1 MVNRIK
7 ELRQKLGI
15 TQRELAKHLGIAQNT
30 LSYWENGKFDIDNA
44 SLCRIADYFHVTI
57 DYLLGQNN
65 SPIDVINSIS
75 TENLFG
81 QNDEILNSRRT
92 LTNDEKKKLIKKYRL
107 LDQHGQKAVNSVLD
121 VEFERCSKASNPSNL
136 VEIPY
141 VARSG
146 ERGTVTKTQEEIDEI
161 LKNLKPDTS
170 GRF

>member
-1 MVNRIK
+1 MFNKIK
-7 ELRQKLGI
+7 ELRQELGI
-15 TQRELAKHLGIAQNT
+15 TQKELAKHLGIAQNT
-30 LSYWENGKFDIDNA
+30 LSYWENGKFDVDNA

-57 DYLLGQNN
+57 DYLLGQNK
-65 SPIDVINSIS
+65 SPIDADNAIS
-75 TENLFG
+75 VKNLASENDG
-81 QNDEILNSRRT
+81 TLNPYRV
-92 LTNDEKKKLIKKYRL
+92 LTNSEKELIKKYRL

-121 VEFERCSKASNPSNL
+121 VELERCSKTGTPDNL

-146 ERGTVTKTQEEIDEI
+146 ERGTVTKTQGEIDEI

>member
-1 MVNRIK
+1 MFNKIK
-7 ELRQKLGI
+7 ELRQELGI
-15 TQRELAKHLGIAQNT
+15 TQKELAKHLGIAQNT
-30 LSYWENGKFDIDNA
+30 LSYWENGKFDVDNA

-65 SPIDVINSIS
+65 SPIDADNAIS
-75 TENLFG
+75 VKNLASENNG
-81 QNDEILNSRRT
+81 TLNPYRV
-92 LTNDEKKKLIKKYRL
+92 LTNNEKELIEKYRL
-107 LDQHGQKAVNSVLD
+107 LDQHSQKAVNSVLD
-121 VEFERCSKASNPSNL
+121 VELERCSKAGAPDNL

-146 ERGTVTKTQEEIDEI
+146 ERGTVTKTQGEIDEI

>member
-1 MVNRIK
+1 MSLIQLGIEGDTMREK
-7 ELRQKLGI
+7 LRQLRKEKALSQAEMANILNVHQTAVSQWEQGR
-15 TQRELAKHLGIAQNT
+15 TTPDMQT
-30 LSYWENGKFDIDNA
+30 LIK
-44 SLCRIADYFHVTI
+44 IADYFQVTV
-57 DYLLGQNN
+57 DYLLGQKNGVDDH
-65 SPIDVINSIS
+65 SYKA
-75 TENLFG
+75 
-81 QNDEILNSRRT
+81 
-92 LTNDEKKKLIKKYRL
+92 LTNIENELIKKYRL

-121 VEFERCSKASNPSNL
+121 VEFERCSKASSPSNL

>member
-1 MVNRIK
+1 MKN
-7 ELRQKLGI
+7 LRLARK
-15 TQRELAKHLGIAQNT
+15 AKHFTQEDLGKLVNVQKAAISKYEKGYIQPSHEILIK
-30 LSYWENGKFDIDNA
+30 LSEALDVSVDYLIGNNRKPIKIDN
-44 SLCRIADYFHVTI
+44 TI
-57 DYLLGQNN
+57 TTAEEEML
-65 SPIDVINSIS
+65 
-75 TENLFG
+75 
-81 QNDEILNSRRT
+81 
-92 LTNDEKKKLIKKYRL
+92 KKYRL

-121 VEFERCSKASNPSNL
+121 VEFERCSKASSPSNL

>member
-92 LTNDEKKKLIKKYRL
+92 LTNDEKELIKKYRL

>member
-1 MVNRIK
+1 MSFGEMLKKLRIEAGLTQQQLANKISLSKANVSKYESNSVEPNLETLRLISRVFNVNAN
-7 ELRQKLGI
+7 ELLEI
-15 TQRELAKHLGIAQNT
+15 TCDSHIRKRPAT
-30 LSYWENGKFDIDNA
+30 LPS
-44 SLCRIADYFHVTI
+44 
-57 DYLLGQNN
+57 
-65 SPIDVINSIS
+65 VI
-75 TENLFG
+75 EE
-81 QNDEILNSRRT
+81 D
-92 LTNDEKKKLIKKYRL
+92 LIKKYRL

-121 VEFERCSKASNPSNL
+121 VEFERCSKASSPSNL